1 MKREIKVFVTTQ
13 HETKSLSFK
22 IGYDKNGLDLNEL
35 ELMYE
40 FMLIGHHNRIPVD
53 VLADILVKYDCHTYL
68 IKECGKPIQY
78 TFVIN
83 KVKAYAD

>member
-22 IGYDKNGLDLNEL
+22 IGFDKNGLDLNEL

-40 FMLIGHHNRIPVD
+40 FMLIGHHN
-53 VLADILVKYDCHTYL
+53 H
-68 IKECGKPIQY
+68 
-78 TFVIN
+78 
-83 KVKAYAD
+83 

>member
-22 IGYDKNGLDLNEL
+22 IGFNENGLDLNEL

-40 FMLIGHHNRIPVD
+40 FMLIDHHNRVPVE
-53 VLADILVKYDCHTYL
+53 VLYDILVNHGCHTYL
-68 IKECGKPIQY
+68 IKECGKPMQY
-78 TFVIN
+78 TFVLN
-83 KVKAYAD
+83 KVKIYED